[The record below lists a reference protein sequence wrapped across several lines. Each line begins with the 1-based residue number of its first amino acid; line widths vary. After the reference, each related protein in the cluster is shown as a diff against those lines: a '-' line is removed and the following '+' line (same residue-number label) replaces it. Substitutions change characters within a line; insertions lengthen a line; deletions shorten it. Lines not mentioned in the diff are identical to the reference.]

1 MDRNTDCTAGQLPEA
16 DRSRSGE
23 RDHGGLPHFRSV
35 RSRPGTARWVEALKP
50 LHDLLSASLN
60 ETQAN
65 PRYAALKEI
74 SRFWVWIPGARLTPF
89 EEQTLAEWKGG
100 LYVPVVHC
108 LASRDVPTRIA
119 HGQLAW
125 VCCRLIT
132 RPTAAVAY
140 IDDPIA
146 DVRRQTISSFAQ
158 RGLILTDDM
167 LLKHLHD
174 EDAVV
179 RDMANLVLKTRGLPQ
194 ELIGLGGLMYS
205 PRADQRVSV
214 ITLLKGRTDIDVVT
228 WLIQLSR
235 DPVETVRISA
245 LAALAQ
251 HNTPVVQKRLAEM
264 ARSDAS
270 EAVRQAAQEALA
282 NHRRDDGSFAP
293 PAGLGEFESEGELS
307 LATGCVDQGHP
318 PIDLALASVFA
329 FTTVMY
335 AGGTKPERPRMSFDA
350 IATIHVHKTAAS
362 LVRPVFG
369 CLPGGF
375 LYGSFTK
382 SAVSGLGSVLVT
394 PATTIGNPAARALSG
409 VRTTT
414 RRVFKF

>member
-1 MDRNTDCTAGQLPEA
+1 MPGRHRAGRKVAGFLVVAVLVTGIAAAIKYRVWNAGSSGAGGVNASSSAVNENSPLADLNKALENGDPRAVALIEARATPGPKVPPVAYTDGEAEEWIKTLTALRANYRNLTVA
-16 DRSRSGE
+16 DRVSAITAACRIFE
-23 RDHGGLPHFRSV
+23 RFAVDPA
-35 RSRPGTARWVEALKP
+35 PARWVEALKP

-60 ETQAN
+60 ETQAQ

-74 SRFWVWIPGARLTPF
+74 GRFWVWIPGRTPTQF

-119 HGQLAW
+119 TISCLGTLPIDNAAD
-125 VCCRLIT
+125 
-132 RPTAAVAY
+132 AAVAY

-214 ITLLKGRTDIDVVT
+214 ITLLKGRTDIDVVN
-228 WLIQLSR
+228 WLIQLSK

-245 LAALAQ
+245 MAALAK
-251 HNTPVVQKRLAEM
+251 HKTPVVEKRLAEM
-264 ARSDAS
+264 ARSDGS
-270 EAVRQAAQEALA
+270 EAVRNAARKLVPKSDE
-282 NHRRDDGSFAP
+282 
-293 PAGLGEFESEGELS
+293 
-307 LATGCVDQGHP
+307 T
-318 PIDLALASVFA
+318 
-329 FTTVMY
+329 
-335 AGGTKPERPRMSFDA
+335 
-350 IATIHVHKTAAS
+350 TAA
-362 LVRPVFG
+362 LPP
-369 CLPGGF
+369 LPG
-375 LYGSFTK
+375 
-382 SAVSGLGSVLVT
+382 SANL
-394 PATTIGNPAARALSG
+394 NPKAN
-409 VRTTT
+409 
-414 RRVFKF
+414 